1 MPPALFVAGFLSA
14 ILLGAIVAL
23 NLLRAQARVD
33 AELVQRTLLALLQ
46 LRVPGIRKAELG
58 PIDPAEGVCTVVID
72 GRAISV
78 DTDGRVVAAWE
89 SLGRFPW
96 ERVEGRSERF
106 FHDRGLGLHRL
117 TQDPAFDDH
126 YGVIAGPDGDI
137 PVPERLIRLLS
148 AEVELRPSVTAERVE
163 VGPVEGPRPNLLA
176 AMGSRGR
183 LRRRISAILGGQPPS
198 SATVEALQHTDQ
210 GLRYLGNR
218 AARVLNLARALERA
232 AASGWPEDESS
243 TLRRRR
249 G

>member
-1 MPPALFVAGFLSA
+1 VPNSL
-14 ILLGAIVAL
+14 
-23 NLLRAQARVD
+23 AQGGEFR
-33 AELVQRTLLALLQ
+33 
-46 LRVPGIRKAELG
+46 
-58 PIDPAEGVCTVVID
+58 
-72 GRAISV
+72 
-78 DTDGRVVAAWE
+78 TDGGEQGFQSLPGPVAPPK
-89 SLGRFPW
+89 LRK
-96 ERVEGRSERF
+96 R
-106 FHDRGLGLHRL
+106 
-117 TQDPAFDDH
+117 TPAFDDH

-243 TLRRRR
+243 ILRRRR